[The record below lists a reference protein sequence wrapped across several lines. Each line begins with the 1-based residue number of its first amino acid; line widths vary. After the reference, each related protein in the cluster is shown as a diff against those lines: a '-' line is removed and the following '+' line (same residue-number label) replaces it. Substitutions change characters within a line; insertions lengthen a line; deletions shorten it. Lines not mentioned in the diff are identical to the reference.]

1 MGGQPAQVVYL
12 SQFLGSPG
20 AFHGSL
26 VGLGQ
31 PILFH
36 VVDLAKLLSSGQ
48 VHHASVTNKRLM
60 NEQKK
65 ERCEY
70 IKTFQQ

>member
-12 SQFLGSPG
+12 SQLLRSPR
-20 AFHGSL
+20 AFIGGL

-36 VVDLAKLLSSGQ
+36 VVDLAKLLSLGQ
-48 VHHASVTNKRLM
+48 VHHASVTNKGLM

>member
-12 SQFLGSPG
+12 FQLLDSPG
-20 AFHGSL
+20 AFHGGL

-70 IKTFQQ
+70 IKTFQ